1 MTLKKI
7 SISQFAIIVLTLAV
21 LIPCALK
28 KEIKSWTPIAETT
41 KNSNTGA
48 NKRICNTFCK
58 ATEQATTKK
67 EKQKILPPAKKL
79 SATYTKI
86 TTEKKSQAVPFFTLL
101 KEKIPS
107 YLLHKQFL
115 IG

>member
-1 MTLKKI
+1 
-7 SISQFAIIVLTLAV
+7 LAV

-58 ATEQATTKK
+58 VTEQATTKK
-67 EKQKILPPAKKL
+67 EKQKILPPAEKL
-79 SATYTKI
+79 SATYTKN
-86 TTEKKSQAVPFFTLL
+86 TVEKKSQTTPFFTLL
-101 KEKIPS
+101 KEKIPT

>member
-1 MTLKKI
+1 M
-7 SISQFAIIVLTLAV
+7 AV

-67 EKQKILPPAKKL
+67 EKQKSISLEKMKCILVKMA
-79 SATYTKI
+79 
-86 TTEKKSQAVPFFTLL
+86 
-101 KEKIPS
+101 
-107 YLLHKQFL
+107 
-115 IG
+115 